1 MTRQACNIASR
12 ILGKDVERFNDMS
25 GGEAE
30 HVLDELCDKFPAEAW
45 VRIAR
50 GGTVIL

>member
-1 MTRQACNIASR
+1 MTRQACSIASR

-30 HVLDELCDKFPAEAW
+30 AVLNEVCDKFPADAW

-50 GGTVIL
+50 GGSVKR